1 MANEIRSYEDLEVWQ
16 RGIDLAVRLYTVAGT
31 LPQSE
36 KYEMSS
42 QLRRAAVSV
51 PSNVAEG
58 HARRN
63 PKPFL
68 YHVNIAL
75 GSLAESVTCLVIAHR
90 VGFISLERLNEER
103 RETDRVGQMLHG
115 LAGSLEARIDRLAS
129 APQRKTGGQGSTLA
143 LGLIVGALAGWFAGL
158 L

>member
-1 MANEIRSYEDLEVWQ
+1 MANEIRSYEDLDVWR
-16 RGIDLAVRLYTVAGT
+16 RGIDLAVRLYGVAGA

-68 YHVNIAL
+68 NHVNIAL
-75 GSLAESVTCLVIAHR
+75 GSLAECVTCLVIAYR
-90 VGFISLERLNEER
+90 VGFLSLERLNEER

-115 LAGSLEARIDRLAS
+115 LARSLDERIEKLGLS
-129 APQRKTGGQGSTLA
+129 GQRRIGNPDSA
-143 LGLIVGALAGWFAGL
+143 LGLGLVVGAFAGWLISL

>member
-1 MANEIRSYEDLEVWQ
+1 MANEIRCYEDLDVWQ
-16 RGIDLAVRLYTVAGT
+16 RGIDLAVRVYALAET

-42 QLRRAAVSV
+42 QLRRAAVSI

-68 YHVNIAL
+68 NHVNIAL
-75 GSLAESVTCLVIAHR
+75 GSLAETVTNLVIAHR
-90 VGFISLERLNEER
+90 VGFISLERLTEER

-115 LAGSLEARIDRLAS
+115 LARSLEEKIEKLAEQSQGRIRT
-129 APQRKTGGQGSTLA
+129 PGSA
-143 LGLIVGALAGWFAGL
+143 LGIGLILGVLGGWLAGL